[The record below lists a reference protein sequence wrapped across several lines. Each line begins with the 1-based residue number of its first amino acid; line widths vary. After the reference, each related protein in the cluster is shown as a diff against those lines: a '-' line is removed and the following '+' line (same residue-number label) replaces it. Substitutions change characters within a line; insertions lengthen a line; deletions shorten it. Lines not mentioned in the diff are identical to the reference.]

1 MPDDLID
8 LAQAVARSSIP
19 ARTLRFY
26 IKRGDLPGSRK
37 ANPNQRNSAWLVS
50 VAELDGLTNRR
61 NNGELPRTGRRW
73 KKEEVG

>member
-1 MPDDLID
+1 MLDDLID
-8 LAQAVARSSIP
+8 LAQAADRSGIP

-26 IKRGDLPGSRK
+26 IARGDLPSSRK

-50 VAELDGLTNRR
+50 VAELDALAEKR

-73 KKEEVG
+73 KKEEAE